1 MRLFMEGVGLAG
13 PGLAGWQASR
23 PMLSG
28 AARYAPAAT
37 VVPAAEGL
45 PAAERRRVGVPVR
58 LALAVGH
65 EAFAAAGRDAAQA
78 ATVLASSGGDCDN
91 IHHLC
96 EALAGADREISPTRF
111 HNSVH
116 NAAAGYWGIA
126 TRSRAPSTSVS
137 CHDASFAAG
146 LLETA
151 AQCAADGAVVAL
163 IAYDHPYP
171 QPLAALRPI
180 ADSFGIALVVAPQ
193 RTGRAVA
200 ALDVDYIAQPAAA
213 TRMADAAL
221 ERVRTG
227 VPAARSLPLLAL
239 LARGAAGTV
248 VLDHAGGH
256 LRVAVAP
263 CS

>member
-1 MRLFMEGVGLAG
+1 MRLFVEGVGLAG
-13 PGLAGWQASR
+13 PGLAGWAASR
-23 PMLSG
+23 PALSG
-28 AARYAPAAT
+28 AAPYVPAPT
-37 VVPAAEGL
+37 VVPVADRL
-45 PAAERRRVGVPVR
+45 PATERRRVGVPVR

-65 EAFAAAGRDAAQA
+65 EAFSAAGREPAQA
-78 ATVLASSGGDCDN
+78 ATVLASSGGDCEN
-91 IHHLC
+91 VHQIC
-96 EALAGADREISPTRF
+96 ESLAGAHREISPTRF

-126 TRSRAPSTSVS
+126 TRSRAPSTSIS

-180 ADSFGIALVVAPQ
+180 ADSFGVALVAAPL
-193 RTGRAVA
+193 RAESTLA
-200 ALDVDYIAQPAAA
+200 ALDVDYFAEPAAA
-213 TRMADAAL
+213 TRMADGAL

-227 VPAARSLPLLAL
+227 VPAARSLPVLAL
-239 LARGAAGTV
+239 LSAGAGGTV
-248 VLDHAGGH
+248 ILDYGPGH
-256 LRVAVAP
+256 LRVAVTP
-263 CS
+263 C